1 VTAGAELEDGLGVA
15 FSLPLSGTLRRRLI
29 AGATALAANLLIF
42 LGLIFMPHRPV
53 AETEPASLDIVFVT
67 LPAPVQQPE
76 PVADPEP
83 ETAAEPLEP
92 ETEQAPDQAPEQLP
106 VMPETLPD
114 TVTPDTVT
122 PDAAEADTDADA
134 DADADAADSGAGVEA
149 PNILSDTNPF
159 NNDRVA
165 MPFPGG
171 NGSTEYAVRSM
182 FCLSTSEANRAALA
196 CPLSDGSEGLPLLR
210 FASDENIAR
219 AQAAMAQMRADQIQA
234 LFARGGFPGRDL
246 GGQPTLA
253 DPSMRPTSSA
263 DQMRDTLPPLVPDPA
278 FGD

>member
-1 VTAGAELEDGLGVA
+1 MTAGAELEDGLGVA

-42 LGLIFMPHRPV
+42 LGLILMPHRPV
-53 AETEPASLDIVFVT
+53 TATEPASLDIVFVT
-67 LPAPVQQPE
+67 LPAPVPQPE
-76 PVADPEP
+76 PAADPEP
-83 ETAAEPLEP
+83 ETAAEPEAGP
-92 ETEQAPDQAPEQLP
+92 APDQAPEQVP
-106 VMPETLPD
+106 VMPEALPD
-114 TVTPDTVT
+114 NGTPDTGTPDTVT
-122 PDAAEADTDADA
+122 ADATDADA
-134 DADADAADSGAGVEA
+134 AETGAGVEA
-149 PNILSDTNPF
+149 PNILFDTNPF
-159 NNDRVA
+159 NDDRVA

-171 NGSTEYAVRSM
+171 NGSTEYAVRSL
-182 FCLSTSEANRAALA
+182 FCLSTSEANRTALA

-253 DPSMRPTSSA
+253 DPSLRPTSSA

>member
-53 AETEPASLDIVFVT
+53 TATEPASLDIVFVT
-67 LPAPVQQPE
+67 LPAPVPQPE
-76 PVADPEP
+76 PAADPEP

-92 ETEQAPDQAPEQLP
+92 EAGPAPDQAPEQVP
-106 VMPETLPD
+106 VMPEALPD
-114 TVTPDTVT
+114 TGTA
-122 PDAAEADTDADA
+122 DATDADA
-134 DADADAADSGAGVEA
+134 AETGAGVEA
-149 PNILSDTNPF
+149 PNILFDTNPF
-159 NNDRVA
+159 NDDRVA

-171 NGSTEYAVRSM
+171 NGSTEYAVRSL
-182 FCLSTSEANRAALA
+182 FCLSTSEANRTALA

>member
-1 VTAGAELEDGLGVA
+1 MTAGAELEDGLGVA

-53 AETEPASLDIVFVT
+53 TATEPASLDIVFVT
-67 LPAPVQQPE
+67 LPAPVPQPE
-76 PVADPEP
+76 PAADPEP

-92 ETEQAPDQAPEQLP
+92 EAGPAPDQAPEQVP
-106 VMPETLPD
+106 VMPEALPDTGTPD
-114 TVTPDTVT
+114 TVTPDTGT
-122 PDAAEADTDADA
+122 ADATDADA
-134 DADADAADSGAGVEA
+134 AETGAGVEA
-149 PNILSDTNPF
+149 PNILFDTNPF
-159 NNDRVA
+159 NDDRVA

-171 NGSTEYAVRSM
+171 NGSTEYAVRSL
-182 FCLSTSEANRAALA
+182 FCLSTSEANRTALA

-246 GGQPTLA
+246 GGQATLA